1 MDTGWQNKIVLRP
14 YLFRSC
20 DSAIVGARDRA
31 SVNMI
36 MKIDA
41 SATRASARDNVN
53 ANDSDSASATVR
65 RIPYYWPDKLSAGW
79 GNHFGYQYFAFHIS
93 GRISFRPA
101 GATLSGTS
109 TSGSISVAG

>member
-1 MDTGWQNKIVLRP
+1 MDTGWQKIVLRP

-20 DSAIVGARDRA
+20 DSAIIGGRDRA
-31 SVNMI
+31 SVKMI

-41 SATRASARDNVN
+41 SATRARASDNVN
-53 ANDSDSASATVR
+53 ATDSDSARATVL

-93 GRISFRPA
+93 GRISFRLA
-101 GATLSGTS
+101 GATISGIS
-109 TSGSISVAG
+109 TSHSILMAG